1 MYNGGNG
8 AVWQSKSGKLLSET
22 NCQLRGFVAICGSLL
37 CKIWGCGIF
46 LAGTSKQ
53 SAKVSHYTVCN
64 MDLEVHVGGKHCT
77 ETFKHFLIQA
87 LIPPVLLEMQVHMG
101 N

>member
-1 MYNGGNG
+1 M
-8 AVWQSKSGKLLSET
+8 
-22 NCQLRGFVAICGSLL
+22 
-37 CKIWGCGIF
+37 
-46 LAGTSKQ
+46 AGTSKQ